1 MSYDLVVFDP
11 LAPPPTR
18 DGFLAWYR
26 GQTQWKEGHSYDNPD
41 VATPN
46 LRVWFLEMLEE
57 YPAMNGPYASDDV
70 DNSKLTDYCVGETL
84 VYAAF
89 SWSEAEGALKFT
101 FRLAVKHGVGFFNV
115 SADNG
120 GVWVPDQA
128 GNYLCIHGVENG

>member
-1 MSYDLVVFDP
+1 MFDP
-11 LAPPPTR
+11 LAPPSTR

-26 GQTQWKEGHSYDNPD
+26 SQTEWKEGHSYDSPE

-57 YPAMNGPYASDDV
+57 HPAMNGPYASDDV
-70 DNSKLTDYCVGETL
+70 DNSKLTVYSIGETL

-89 SWSEAEGALKFT
+89 SWSEAEDALKLT

-128 GNYLCIHGVENG
+128 GNHLCIHGVENA